1 MAVLPPIARILA
13 TNVGYPFIMP
23 AKVRL
28 CMYSSPLKELHNNI
42 CNNRSYEVIK
52 GKDFFNAHIR

>member
-1 MAVLPPIARILA
+1 LFIDDKPIMAVLPPIARILA

-28 CMYSSPLKELHNNI
+28 CMYSSPLIELHNNI
-42 CNNRSYEVIK
+42 ITEVM
-52 GKDFFNAHIR
+52 R